1 MAAPQYLYGETNP
14 VDCPIATAQ
23 AVTTGDLVGLTSNTL
38 ARASD
43 TTWDTNL
50 ATTQVAFRATFLG
63 VAGQTKDNATAQIRG
78 NSTANRCRVDT
89 DGTYLFKTASA
100 SYNIGDLVGPA
111 KDTGNALLNDTVAS
125 VAALDKAIGIVVEKT
140 TSATTVKVRVLS
152 VKCPNAASA

>member
-1 MAAPQYLYGETNP
+1 MAAPLYLYGETNP
-14 VDCPIATAQ
+14 IDCPVATAQ
-23 AVTTGDLVGLTSNTL
+23 AVTTGDIVGLTSNTL

-43 TTWDTNL
+43 TTWNTSL
-50 ATTQVAFRATFLG
+50 AQTQADFRATFLG

-89 DGTYLFKTASA
+89 DGVYLLKTASA

-125 VAALDKAIGIVVEKT
+125 VAAIDKAIGYVVEKT
-140 TSATTVKVRVLS
+140 TSATTVKVRIQS
-152 VKCPNAASA
+152 VKCPNAPSA